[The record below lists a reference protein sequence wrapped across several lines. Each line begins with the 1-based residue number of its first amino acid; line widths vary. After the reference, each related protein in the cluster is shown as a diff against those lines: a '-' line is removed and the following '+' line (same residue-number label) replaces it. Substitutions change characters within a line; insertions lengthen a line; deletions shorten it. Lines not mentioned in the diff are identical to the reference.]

1 MTVDEPSDSVRPQER
16 LRAGTALLSESLDAA
31 IERERVQLM
40 QIQAMVKCVS
50 EVLLY
55 ADDDDSTMH
64 ADVAKVS
71 ARLLIESV
79 TRLEILRMQVRQLV
93 EAASEQ
99 AEATSLDTIPPGM
112 HQVKEGRPLYL
123 C

>member
-1 MTVDEPSDSVRPQER
+1 MPVDEPSDPVRPKHTS
-16 LRAGTALLSESLDAA
+16 RAGTPLLTESLDAA
-31 IERERVQLM
+31 IEHERVQLM
-40 QIQAMVKCVS
+40 QIQAMVKCLS

-79 TRLEILRMQVRQLV
+79 TRLEVLRMQVRQLARV
-93 EAASEQ
+93 MHEEAD
-99 AEATSLDTIPPGM
+99 ATPLETIPPGT
-112 HQVKEGRPLYL
+112 HQVKEGRPIYL